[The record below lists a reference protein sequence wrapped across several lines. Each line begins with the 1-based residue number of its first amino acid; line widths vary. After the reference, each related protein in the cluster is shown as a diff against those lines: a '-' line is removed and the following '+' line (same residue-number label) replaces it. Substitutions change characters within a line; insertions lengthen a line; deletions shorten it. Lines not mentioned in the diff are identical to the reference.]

1 MIKIKQDRKGGNM
14 NYVVLM
20 GRLTKDPE
28 VKYTDTGKVVCI
40 FSMAVD
46 RPFSGQN
53 GKREADFFNCQLWGK
68 MGENL
73 GNTVRKGQRVLVD
86 GRVQI
91 RPYQT
96 KDGAK
101 KQATEIVCNRFEYVE
116 RKDGNQQAAHG
127 GFDDLGQV
135 FDENIPF

>member
-1 MIKIKQDRKGGNM
+1 MSTNGSKLERVVTNM

-46 RPFSGQN
+46 RPN

-91 RPYQT
+91 RSYQT

-101 KQATEIVCNRFEYVE
+101 RQATEIVCNRFEYVE

-127 GFDDLGQV
+127 GGFDDLGQV